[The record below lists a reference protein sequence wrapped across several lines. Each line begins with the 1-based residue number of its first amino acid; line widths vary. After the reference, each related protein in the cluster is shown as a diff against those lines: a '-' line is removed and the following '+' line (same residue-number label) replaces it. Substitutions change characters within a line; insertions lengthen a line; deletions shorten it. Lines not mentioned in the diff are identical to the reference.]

1 MLGGDS
7 SHAWRGERAS
17 RDPSVRLLFK
27 MVLEVVM
34 DVADGLREGV
44 STMRAR
50 GPEGSRMAQA
60 GVEMLVGLLR
70 QSR

>member
-1 MLGGDS
+1 
-7 SHAWRGERAS
+7 
-17 RDPSVRLLFK
+17 
-27 MVLEVVM
+27 M
-34 DVADGLREGV
+34 DVADSLREGV

-70 QSR
+70 QFR